1 MIHMKEENAS
11 ITTSLEYAHM
21 GDLSVQLLGTHPKS
35 INGLSPLALIKI
47 VYPNKESEEVMMDL
61 VTKQYY
67 VSHGYTLKL
76 NDIDIGT
83 SYLPWKKMFSGT
95 VKVTAL
101 SEDKVEEKDS
111 GVGAAEMH
119 SASVHPC
126 TCETDNNIATVIKNG
141 NPHPPLSAVSLPD
154 GNGIQSMQPNGV
166 PLAMMSVPAGTGIHT
181 MQTPGCG
188 NCSYYNNG
196 YAGYA
201 VNGGNGGN
209 GGNSGGNPF
218 FQRSSDTSILAIV
231 LGLISLGLLGLAFAL
246 VKKRD

>member
-35 INGLSPLALIKI
+35 INGLSPLALLKI
-47 VYPNKESEEVMMDL
+47 IYPDKESEEVMMDL

-76 NDIDIGT
+76 NDINIGT

-101 SEDKVEEKDS
+101 SEDKDNEKDS
-111 GVGAAEMH
+111 DVEAAEMH
-119 SASVHPC
+119 AASVHPC

-141 NPHPPLSAVSLPD
+141 KPHPSLSVVSSPD
-154 GNGIQSMQPNGV
+154 GNGIQAMQPNGV

-196 YAGYA
+196 YSGSGY
-201 VNGGNGGN
+201 GGN
-209 GGNSGGNPF
+209 GGNSGGNGGNPF

-246 VKKRD
+246 VKKRE